1 MQRRTDRRVPVR
13 TSRPLGGG
21 PGRSARRPGTEMGLL
36 KSEREKRGWNGP
48 YIPAD
53 VKN

>member
-1 MQRRTDRRVPVR
+1 MQRRTDRRVSVR
-13 TSRPLGGG
+13 TSRPLG
-21 PGRSARRPGTEMGLL
+21 RWSRQVRTTTGTEMGLL

-48 YIPAD
+48 HIPAD